1 MSVETDM
8 DRVRVVALG
17 DSLTT
22 GYQSH
27 GPFGDFEVSTPYTA
41 ILADQIRRNFPPNS
55 LEVEILNKGV
65 VGELTEQMLARFDL
79 DVVRLSPKIVIILGG
94 SNDLGW
100 GYAPEQIFSNLRETY
115 ELSLRNRIVP
125 IACTVPSI
133 LGFDAGILPR
143 MVLNGL
149 IRDYCSKAK
158 LRCVDVFGATMDHAT
173 RRLDSRYSSDGLHLN
188 PVGYRKMGVTI
199 YEEGLAPLLHAM
211 VKRGRP
217 NENK

>member
-1 MSVETDM
+1 M
-8 DRVRVVALG
+8 DRVRIVALG

-22 GYQSH
+22 GFQSY
-27 GPFGDFEVSTPYTA
+27 GLFGDVEVSTPYTD
-41 ILADQIRRNFPPNS
+41 ILLERIRRNFRPNS
-55 LEVEILNKGV
+55 LVVEIVNKGV

-79 DVVRLSPKIVIILGG
+79 DVVRLSPKIAIILGG

-100 GYAPEQIFSNLRETY
+100 GYTPEQIFSNLREMY
-115 ELSLRNRIVP
+115 ELSLHNRIVP

-143 MVLNGL
+143 MVLNGF

-158 LRCVDVFGATMDHAT
+158 LRFVDVFSATMDHAT
-173 RRLDSRYSSDGLHLN
+173 RRLDSRYSSDGLHLST
-188 PVGYRKMGVTI
+188 VGYRKMGMTI
-199 YEEGLAPLLHAM
+199 YEEGLGPLLHAM

-217 NENK
+217 SENK